1 MKHWIQAFRLRTLP
15 LALSSILLGS
25 LLAFSKGAFN
35 VQVFYLAVLTT
46 VLLQVLS
53 NLANDLGDSLK
64 GTDNEHRIGPERAVQ
79 SGAISK
85 KSMKRAVFIT
95 AILALSTGIALLL
108 AAFEEL
114 DWIGLTFL
122 FLGFASIAAA
132 VRYTMGKNP
141 YGYRGMGDLFVFLFF
156 GLVGVGGSFY
166 LHSLSWSWD
175 IILPSSSIGLFS
187 IAVLN
192 MNNMRD
198 IKNDRESGKIT
209 VVVRLGFEKAG
220 LYQVSILLL
229 GMSFSILYW
238 LLNFGSGLQ
247 AVYLLSFTPFI
258 LNLIKVR
265 KVSNPQDLEPELKR
279 IALGTFFFSL
289 IFGASLILLS

>member
-1 MKHWIQAFRLRTLP
+1 
-15 LALSSILLGS
+15 
-25 LLAFSKGAFN
+25 
-35 VQVFYLAVLTT
+35 
-46 VLLQVLS
+46 
-53 NLANDLGDSLK
+53 
-64 GTDNEHRIGPERAVQ
+64 
-79 SGAISK
+79 
-85 KSMKRAVFIT
+85 
-95 AILALSTGIALLL
+95 
-108 AAFEEL
+108 
-114 DWIGLTFL
+114 
-122 FLGFASIAAA
+122 
-132 VRYTMGKNP
+132 
-141 YGYRGMGDLFVFLFF
+141 
-156 GLVGVGGSFY
+156 
-166 LHSLSWSWD
+166 
-175 IILPSSSIGLFS
+175 
-187 IAVLN
+187 
-192 MNNMRD
+192 MRD